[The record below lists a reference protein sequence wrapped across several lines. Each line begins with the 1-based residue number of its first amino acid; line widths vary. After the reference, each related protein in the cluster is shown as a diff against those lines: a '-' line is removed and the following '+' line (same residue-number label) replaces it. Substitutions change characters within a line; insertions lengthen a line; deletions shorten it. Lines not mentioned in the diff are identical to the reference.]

1 MTAQEK
7 AESILSSLPAVNLS
21 AEKLRQLDNVTY
33 TLDQAGYFDH
43 DMLSMLDYYRVVC
56 MVLSGGYK
64 EEFRL

>member
-7 AESILSSLPAVNLS
+7 AELILSSLPAVNLS

-33 TLDQAGYFDH
+33 TLDQAGYFGNE
-43 DMLSMLDYYRVVC
+43 LSPLDYYRVVC

>member
-7 AESILSSLPAVNLS
+7 AELILSSLPAVNLS
-21 AEKLRQLDNVTY
+21 AEKLRQLNNVTY
-33 TLDQAGYFDH
+33 TLDQAGYLGNE
-43 DMLSMLDYYRVVC
+43 LSLLDYYRVVC